1 MRQTI
6 IEFFFGKKSQL
17 WALGL
22 VAVLALT
29 AANAA
34 WLFPTLDELETNA
47 YVLHRSFA
55 LDTRNQ
61 IAAFLGR
68 YENSLENA
76 VDVINQSGG
85 LGEGAVYRLMKENK
99 PFESVTLLDLD
110 G

>member
-1 MRQTI
+1 MQPRLT
-6 IEFFFGKKSQL
+6 EFFLGKKSQL
-17 WALGL
+17 WVLGAVAL
-22 VAVLALT
+22 LALS

-85 LGEGAVYRLMKENK
+85 LGEGAVYRLMKENQ
-99 PFESVTLLDLD
+99 
-110 G
+110 